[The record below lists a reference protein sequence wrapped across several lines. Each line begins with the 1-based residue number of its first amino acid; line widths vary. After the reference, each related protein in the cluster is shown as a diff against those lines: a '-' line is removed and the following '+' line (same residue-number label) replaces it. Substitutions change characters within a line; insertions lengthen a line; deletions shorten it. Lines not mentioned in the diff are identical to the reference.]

1 MREMIGVVK
10 YTCDFCGGTVTKPS
24 SIISRLPQNWDSI
37 KVLQTVAPFVD
48 GFVIKDRCPQCREQN
63 ANK

>member
-1 MREMIGVVK
+1 MIGVVK

-24 SIISRLPQNWDSI
+24 STVTRLPAGWDTKFLNDAISRY
-37 KVLQTVAPFVD
+37 
-48 GFVIKDRCPQCREQN
+48 DRCPRCKEEQN

>member
-24 SIISRLPQNWDSI
+24 STVRNLPAGWDTKFVNDAISRY
-37 KVLQTVAPFVD
+37 
-48 GFVIKDRCPQCREQN
+48 DRCPSCKEEQN